1 MPGDVALNATAIHAP
16 VTALGKRRLEAD
28 EPQGD
33 GGPLGVNTHD
43 VPPQKRARG
52 RTPGT
57 LETKRSATRTR
68 HNLVARI
75 PELSI
80 NDKPMAVGR
89 GAERLATPSAHGF
102 YHQSSLGPSFQRSWP
117 VEPAHGKPSWV
128 EGSVD
133 VEAAHRIDSAM
144 RQEQQ
149 EATRLFK
156 IPRTLK
162 PMYRMLLRASLDDL
176 ARNAV
181 QKIKCRLCPGTDLEN
196 FDQFKRHC
204 KTAEAHPLEIRF
216 CDRCGDFFA
225 RCDSLKRHNILP
237 PPECRKVTL
246 EEATEKRRVTKE
258 EHRQF
263 IQRLR
268 HSLTTGG
275 VIGRPFSE
283 IIKEK
288 YPRSSKKRK

>member
-1 MPGDVALNATAIHAP
+1 MGIII
-16 VTALGKRRLEAD
+16 
-28 EPQGD
+28 
-33 GGPLGVNTHD
+33 HD

-52 RTPGT
+52 RTSGI
-57 LETKRSATRTR
+57 LEAKRSTARTH
-68 HNLVARI
+68 HNLVVRI
-75 PELSI
+75 PEKGIS
-80 NDKPMAVGR
+80 DKPKEAGR
-89 GAERLATPSAHGF
+89 GAERLATPIAHGF
-102 YHQSSLGPSFQRSWP
+102 YHQSSLGPSFQQGGP

-133 VEAAHRIDSAM
+133 VEAVHCIDSAM
-144 RQEQQ
+144 RQQQQ

-204 KTAEAHPLEIRF
+204 RTAEAHPLEILF

-246 EEATEKRRVTKE
+246 EEAAEKRRVTKE
-258 EHRQF
+258 EHKQF

-268 HSLTTGG
+268 HSLTAGG

-288 YPRSSKKRK
+288 YPGSSKKRK

>member
-1 MPGDVALNATAIHAP
+1 MGINV
-16 VTALGKRRLEAD
+16 R
-28 EPQGD
+28 
-33 GGPLGVNTHD
+33 D
-43 VPPQKRARG
+43 VPPQKRARC
-52 RTPGT
+52 RTSEILG
-57 LETKRSATRTR
+57 EKRSMARTR
-68 HNLVARI
+68 HNTVARI
-75 PELSI
+75 PESI
-80 NDKPMAVGR
+80 TNDKPKEAGR

-102 YHQSSLGPSFQRSWP
+102 YHQSSLGPSFQQSWP

-144 RQEQQ
+144 RQQQQ

-162 PMYRMLLRASLDDL
+162 PMYRMLLQTSLDDL

-181 QKIKCRLCPGTDLEN
+181 QNIKCRLCPGTDLEN

-204 KTAEAHPLEIRF
+204 KTAEAHPLDILF
-216 CDRCGDFFA
+216 CNRCGDFFA
-225 RCDSLKRHNILP
+225 RGDSLKRHNILP

-246 EEATEKRRVTKE
+246 EEAAEKRRVTKE
-258 EHRQF
+258 EHKQF

-275 VIGRPFSE
+275 VIGRSFSE

-288 YPRSSKKRK
+288 YPGSSKKRK